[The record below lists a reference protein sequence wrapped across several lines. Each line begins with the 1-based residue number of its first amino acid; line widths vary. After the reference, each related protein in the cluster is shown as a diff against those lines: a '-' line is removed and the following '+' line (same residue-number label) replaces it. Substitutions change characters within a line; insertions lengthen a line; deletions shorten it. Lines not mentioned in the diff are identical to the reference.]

1 MSLRNVMGRI
11 KMWASIPGFVV
22 RRLHWNDAFG
32 VLLVGVK
39 TLAASRAA
47 CSEVVVSPQW
57 NELTREEAELLIE
70 AADPND
76 WPRSARGMYVTG
88 KKVDLAFRLSRKR
101 PDWISHPLF
110 AGSSEEWF
118 VCSSAAGVEAGKQ
131 ALKRFGEED
140 RKREKES
147 AAADDFC
154 DACVDQEAGFGSC
167 GHHWIDRDGVQS

>member
-1 MSLRNVMGRI
+1 MSFRSVMGRI

-47 CSEVVVSPQW
+47 CSVVAVSPQW
-57 NELTREEAELLIE
+57 DGLTREEAELLIE

>member
-1 MSLRNVMGRI
+1 MILRNVMGRI

-57 NELTREEAELLIE
+57 DELTREEAELLIE
-70 AADPND
+70 AESGADV
-76 WPRSARGMYVTG
+76 RGRL
-88 KKVDLAFRLSRKR
+88 KVSTAFELYHKR
-101 PDWISHPLF
+101 RDWIFKPIP
-110 AGSSEEWF
+110 AGMMAGGDRLWR
-118 VCSSAAGVEAGKQ
+118 VVSSAYGVEAAKQ
-131 ALKRFGEED
+131 ALKRFGAED

-154 DACVDQEAGFGSC
+154 DACVDQKAGFGSC
-167 GHHWIDRDGVQS
+167 SHHRKGWMR